1 MTTTEQNKKLL
12 QDIAELKML
21 LKIQTKKLATSEIHR
36 YSASIR
42 LKEFVQKNCTC
53 CRRRN
58 GEVVE

>member
-1 MTTTEQNKKLL
+1 MTTTEQNEKLL
-12 QDIAELKML
+12 QDIAELK
-21 LKIQTKKLATSEIHR
+21 KKLATSEIHR
-36 YSASIR
+36 YSASVR